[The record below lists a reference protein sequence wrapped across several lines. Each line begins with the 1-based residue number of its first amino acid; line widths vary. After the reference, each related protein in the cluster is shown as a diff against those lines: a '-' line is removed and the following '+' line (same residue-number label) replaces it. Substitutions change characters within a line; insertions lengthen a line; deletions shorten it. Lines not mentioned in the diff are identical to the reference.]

1 MDLVM
6 NTVEITNVAGTV
18 GDEIKS
24 FRSAAVTSENRATPL
39 ARSLLA
45 SVVAGTM
52 TVALLESASIVAYGN
67 PKNAKGKPVATVS
80 GLRNCIGGL
89 AYYQTWKSFVS
100 LVETIDGDAPVTD
113 ADGTTIG
120 TGSIRKAIVG
130 FILGNEDA
138 PRNLKQLLAF
148 RDDALKAF
156 YALTMPAPDAA
167 TEEASAEAKPV
178 TATENGEIS
187 QLSLLDRVNALLVAI
202 AASDDAEFDAAYDAL
217 ATVPAAINARIE
229 AQVAT
234 GHAVELESEAA

>member
-1 MDLVM
+1 MT
-6 NTVEITNVAGTV
+6 NTVNTVAATV

-24 FRSAAVTSENRATPL
+24 FRSAAVTSENRSTPL

-45 SVVAGTM
+45 SVVSGTM
-52 TVALLESASIVAYGN
+52 TVALLESAALVAYGN
-67 PKNAKGKPVATVS
+67 PKNAKGKPIATVS
-80 GLRNCIGGL
+80 GLRNCIGGT
-89 AYYQTWKSFVS
+89 AFYQTWKSFVS

-113 ADGTTIG
+113 ADGTTVG
-120 TGSIRKAIVG
+120 NGSIRKAIVG

-167 TEEASAEAKPV
+167 TDDAAKEPAAAV
-178 TATENGEIS
+178 PAAGNGEIS